1 MGYEMKFYVVNKLPT
16 GEDLKYGQIVAMYDY
31 CQDYNL
37 ADFIDKNSKP
47 TDTYIYVNEKE
58 TTKDMY
64 GKPLAEISV
73 DALLTYLESNPCCAY
88 RRYWPLV
95 SLLRGFKEVQDE
107 PDNETFEDLVVLRYG
122 Y

>member
-16 GEDLKYGQIVAMYDY
+16 GEDLKYGEIVAMYDY
-31 CQDYNL
+31 CKDYDL

-47 TDTYIYVNEKE
+47 TSAFIFVDGKE

-73 DALLTYLESNPCCAY
+73 DILLNYLESHPCSAY